1 MEKKK
6 KLWIG
11 LGVGIASAFLLLVL
25 VPVIIVVALLS
36 RRPSVPES
44 STNENRI
51 VYEILREENDSEVVP
66 EWSIYLTAVK
76 LVRVIDG
83 DTIEIETASGTK
95 QSVRLISVDCEES
108 KASQDYLEKTDKTN
122 NEFGLLSEEYLN
134 RTLDPYVNEY
144 IYLEYD
150 VELTDNYGRTLA
162 YVWLEPNMDDMMN
175 CLNALIIKD
184 GYGKEM
190 TIEPNIKYS
199 EKFSDLEEVA
209 RENMNG
215 LWALEDFK

>member
-1 MEKKK
+1 MEKKN

-11 LGVGIASAFLLLVL
+11 LGVGIASAIVLLVL
-25 VPVIIVVALLS
+25 VPVIIVTAFLLKRAS
-36 RRPSVPES
+36 DPEPSA
-44 STNENRI
+44 NDNRI
-51 VYEILREENDSEVVP
+51 VYEIPREENDSEEAP
-66 EWSIYLTAVK
+66 EWSKYLTEVK

-83 DTIEIETASGTK
+83 DTIEIENASGMK
-95 QSVRLISVDCEES
+95 ESIRLIGVDCEES
-108 KASQDYLEKTDKTN
+108 VASQEYLDKTSKTN
-122 NEFGLLSEEYLN
+122 NTFGLLSDEYLN
-134 RTLDPYVNEY
+134 KTLEPYFNES

-150 VELTDNYGRTLA
+150 VEFTDNYGRTLA

-199 EKFSDLEEVA
+199 ENFSDLEEVS

-215 LWALEDFK
+215 LWAFEDFK

>member
-1 MEKKK
+1 MEKKN

-36 RRPSVPES
+36 RRPSVPEPS
-44 STNENRI
+44 ANENRI
-51 VYEILREENDSEVVP
+51 VYEILREENDFEVVP
-66 EWSIYLTAVK
+66 EWSKYLTEVK

-95 QSVRLISVDCEES
+95 QSVRLISVDCQES
-108 KASQDYLEKTDKTN
+108 KAPQDYLEKAGKTN